1 MSQHAPWQEAHLN
14 EMKSMMI
21 LIKPA
26 LFLQW
31 HLTMAAV
38 KYNTVENCICI
49 KLLFS
54 VVFVLCSDKK
64 SSNLIRS
71 DYFLAHLLLSA
82 AAGGWKQQRLQ
93 LTHQIWSCRDS
104 DSFCHFVTYR
114 YIHFRSFGRLLSA
127 NKWSCDFSAKR
138 WGPTCRNTREADRA
152 GNRKQALFSNTK
164 AKTKSQPRGANATR

>member
-71 DYFLAHLLLSA
+71 DYFLAPLLLSA

-93 LTHQIWSCRDS
+93 LTHQI
-104 DSFCHFVTYR
+104 
-114 YIHFRSFGRLLSA
+114 
-127 NKWSCDFSAKR
+127 
-138 WGPTCRNTREADRA
+138 
-152 GNRKQALFSNTK
+152 
-164 AKTKSQPRGANATR
+164 